1 MAPRRPKSPRSK
13 HAPYVGVRTPIDA
26 VPYLPSGPD
35 AVLTSELVRQF
46 VKETRR
52 RPDVR
57 IAVLGTLRA
66 HAVNGAEAPLAGFGI
81 VIAALALVLSVG
93 VSTAVPAGWI
103 VLLWTAC
110 GAVVVAAALSV
121 LRVASAA
128 HTRRVTATV
137 WLGAYEDALA

>member
-1 MAPRRPKSPRSK
+1 MPPRPPKPPRSR
-13 HAPYVGVRTPIDA
+13 HAPYVGVRTPIEV

-35 AVLTSELVRQF
+35 AVLTSDLVRRF

-57 IAVLGTLRA
+57 LAVLGTLRA
-66 HAVNGAEAPLAGFGI
+66 HAVTGAEAPLAGFGI

-93 VSTAVPAGWI
+93 VTAAVPAGWI
-103 VLLWTAC
+103 VLLWTVC
-110 GAVVVAAALSV
+110 GTVVVAAALWV

-137 WLGAYEDALA
+137 WLGAYEDALS